1 MPSCHQNTLFS
12 VKTFKT
18 LCYQDGC
25 SIPNTLNW
33 EELSVKILNCAILMN
48 FFALFPDK
56 MLTFQIFSE
65 NFNDKNDLSKVVD
78 LDLKCPASLI
88 ELQNKNSEM
97 TLKCF

>member
-1 MPSCHQNTLFS
+1 
-12 VKTFKT
+12 
-18 LCYQDGC
+18 
-25 SIPNTLNW
+25 
-33 EELSVKILNCAILMN
+33 
-48 FFALFPDK
+48 

-65 NFNDKNDLSKVVD
+65 SFNDKHDLSKVVD